1 MSTAT
6 SLAVE
11 QQQTGI
17 RAGSYRDSSLAE
29 LPLDVRVRFE
39 RWRAPHWM
47 SSLPFAESY
56 CFPPAERV
64 SYLTGANGEIEEAC
78 FYGENRWALGFRCIS
93 LTCLVQPG
101 SKILRLLA
109 SHRPADL
116 IRAPFLPAS
125 SLSHSPEDRSAVSF
139 LPFGEDHS
147 IELPVTASD
156 YLRSLG
162 STTRKHLPYYLRRL
176 KKEWG
181 GDWRAE
187 HASGS
192 GIAKQSYLDVLALNR
207 LRMDRKRK
215 QSLWTDELA
224 EHRWELVSEMGS
236 LGMILHKDR
245 VVAGTLSFVYG
256 DEAFLVVIAH
266 DPQHDRLNLGNICLW
281 LTIEDLIARRFRRYQ
296 LLWGNSQYKEQFG
309 AVEHPLYEMTLFT
322 NTRAQKIWRAAE
334 LLKID
339 KFWRLSKSITGKMA
353 WMFSAASGMYSSQD
367 RSK

>member
-11 QQQTGI
+11 LQEPRS
-17 RAGSYRDSSLAE
+17 RAGSYRDSSLSE
-29 LPLDVRVRFE
+29 LSLDTRVRFE
-39 RWRAPHWM
+39 RWKAPHWM
-47 SSLPFAESY
+47 SSLRFAESY

-64 SYLTGANGEIEEAC
+64 SYVTGANGEIEEAC
-78 FYGENRWALGFRCIS
+78 FYRENRWLFGFKCIS
-93 LTCLVQPG
+93 LTCLVQPQ
-101 SKILRLLA
+101 SEILQRLA
-109 SHRPADL
+109 SQRPADL
-116 IRAPFLPAS
+116 IGAPFLPAS
-125 SLSHSPEDRSAVSF
+125 SLSYLPEDRSAVSF
-139 LPFGEDHS
+139 RQFGEDHS
-147 IELPVTASD
+147 IELPVNASD

-192 GIAKQSYLDVLALNR
+192 GIAKQSYLDILALNR

-224 EHRWELVSEMGS
+224 EHRWKLVSEMGS
-236 LGMILHKDR
+236 LALILHKDR

-256 DEAFLVVIAH
+256 DGAFLVVIAH

-281 LTIEDLIARRFRRYQ
+281 LTIENLIARGFRRYH

-309 AVEHPLYEMTLFT
+309 AVAHPLYEMTLFT
-322 NTRAQKIWRAAE
+322 NARAQKVWRTAE

-339 KFWRLSKSITGKMA
+339 KFWLLSKAIAGKMA
-353 WMFSAASGMYSSQD
+353 WLLSAARRGYSS
-367 RSK
+367 RGGFE